1 MNQSQLNV
9 FAETN
14 LDHTVKLTIV
24 WDLERVYSSLLR
36 TPSNRGPTCE
46 GFGQPRASTVN
57 QWNPLCLHLE
67 FGP

>member
-36 TPSNRGPTCE
+36 TPFNRGPTCE